1 MTKADIVDV
10 ISISIGLTK
19 VETEAVVNGFM
30 ETVIDAM
37 KRGENIELR
46 GFGSFKVVKR
56 AQRVARNPKTN
67 VEVIVPEQFVP
78 ILKVSKDFK
87 EAVNESMAV
96 KFWFRKPFKVLIL
109 EVWTKK
115 HLQPSGDIVCQ
126 AEKKENAQKLQS
138 TSVKSVWEKTDTRKS
153 NF

>member
-10 ISISIGLTK
+10 IASSTGLTK

-37 KRGENIELR
+37 KRGEHIELR

-67 VEVIVPEQFVP
+67 EKVIVPEQYVAV
-78 ILKVSKDFK
+78 LKMSKIFK
-87 EAVNESMAV
+87 GQVDGAM
-96 KFWFRKPFKVLIL
+96 K
-109 EVWTKK
+109 
-115 HLQPSGDIVCQ
+115 
-126 AEKKENAQKLQS
+126 EKE
-138 TSVKSVWEKTDTRKS
+138 EG
-153 NF
+153 